1 MEQNSVIIF
10 DSLSLAGIQI
20 RKRNTNGWTFWLVD
34 EKTRKS
40 MADLREEYRELIG
53 LEDGEDEIEDNDG
66 SDD

>member
-1 MEQNSVIIF
+1 
-10 DSLSLAGIQI
+10 
-20 RKRNTNGWTFWLVD
+20 
-34 EKTRKS
+34 

>member
-1 MEQNSVIIF
+1 
-10 DSLSLAGIQI
+10 
-20 RKRNTNGWTFWLVD
+20 LVD

-53 LEDGEDEIEDNDG
+53 LEHGEDEIEDNDG